1 MNKPCPI
8 GRKSF
13 IKEKMKPTTVSKN
26 VSTINDI
33 AIFTTRASPV
43 SLFIDKLMQRQIMKV
58 ANAVITGGV
67 IIDLFIYY
75 DSFDLE

>member
-1 MNKPCPI
+1 
-8 GRKSF
+8 
-13 IKEKMKPTTVSKN
+13 
-26 VSTINDI
+26 
-33 AIFTTRASPV
+33 
-43 SLFIDKLMQRQIMKV
+43 LMQRQIMKV